1 MLSFWAK
8 STLAATSLAPM
19 LICYALLYAGA
30 EPRVSGALII
40 VAIALVAVC
49 RLLLGE
55 VQKHIPEKPIHLD
68 SVKIADQQMLTY
80 IIAYLLPLVFAK
92 LMEPTAPRLGLLVFV
107 FVLLTVALYRSNGY
121 SFNPVMGLCFGY
133 HFYEIT
139 TAKNFTYVVVSKRKI
154 VNTKGPLRGKE
165 LSPYMFLEAE
175 G

>member
-1 MLSFWAK
+1 
-8 STLAATSLAPM
+8 
-19 LICYALLYAGA
+19 
-30 EPRVSGALII
+30 
-40 VAIALVAVC
+40 
-49 RLLLGE
+49 
-55 VQKHIPEKPIHLD
+55 
-68 SVKIADQQMLTY
+68 
-80 IIAYLLPLVFAK
+80 
-92 LMEPTAPRLGLLVFV
+92 VFV

-154 VNTKGPLRGKE
+154 VNTRGPLRGKE